1 MAQSRLFQP
10 AVPTQD
16 TRRERSRNL
25 RTILVLVGIFVA
37 MFAGSIMYIV
47 WYPTAS

>member
-10 AVPTQD
+10 AVQTQD
-16 TRRERSRNL
+16 ARRERSRNL
-25 RTILVLVGIFVA
+25 RTILVLVGIFVV
-37 MFAGSIMYIV
+37 MFAGSIVYIV